1 MSLPDIDQIKLTKN
15 VVFVGDYFT
24 LMTTVVL
31 DEQFREK
38 DEDDY
43 DFAVR
48 LASIFLKE
56 HYGWDVEAASN
67 EIGVDFEDEEE
78 DEE

>member
-1 MSLPDIDQIKLTKN
+1 MIDEIQLTKT

-31 DEQFREK
+31 DESLRNK
-38 DEDDY
+38 DEDDHQ
-43 DFAVR
+43 FATR
-48 LASIFLKE
+48 LASVWLQE
-56 HYGWDVEAASN
+56 HYGWDVAGVSN

-78 DEE
+78 DD

>member
-1 MSLPDIDQIKLTKN
+1 MSLPEIDHIALTKN

-31 DEQFREK
+31 DEQFRAEG
-38 DEDDY
+38 EDDH
-43 DFAVR
+43 DFATR
-48 LASIFLKE
+48 LASVWLKE
-56 HYGWDVEAASN
+56 HYGWDVAAVSN

-78 DEE
+78 D